1 MTNDA
6 EPISRAPSSDWS
18 SKVEHARPRR
28 RQSRLL
34 QVGAA
39 AWLAV
44 VLSAALLADVLPL
57 SDPNVDVGRGI
68 RTGPFTFWAEPLG
81 TDRLARSML
90 SRLVFGAR
98 ASLQTAVASV
108 TIALVVGLLIGV
120 IAGYL
125 GGWVDTVVG
134 ILTDSVLAFPGL
146 VLLMVLAAFLQPSS
160 TTLIIGL
167 SVLAMPSFARLARAN
182 TLRIKSAEFVQA
194 ARALGAPTSSI
205 LLREIVPNVIGVL
218 AAYAGIV
225 ASNLVIAEA
234 SLSYLGLGIPPPTP
248 SWGNLIADG
257 QSVLRDR
264 PYYVFAPALVLFFT
278 VFSINIFGEW
288 MRSRSDGASQ
298 L

>member
-1 MTNDA
+1 MTISA
-6 EPISRAPSSDWS
+6 EIPSETRAHAWTVRVSR
-18 SKVEHARPRR
+18 ARPRR
-28 RQSRLL
+28 RRSRLL
-34 QVGAA
+34 LIAGS

-44 VLSAALLADVLPL
+44 VLISAVFADLLPL
-57 SDPNVDVGRGI
+57 EDPNVDIGRGI
-68 RTGPFTFWAEPLG
+68 RTGPFKSWSEPFG

-90 SRLVFGAR
+90 SRIVFGAR

-108 TIALVVGLLIGV
+108 AIALLIGLLIGV
-120 IAGYL
+120 LAGYV
-125 GGWVDTVVG
+125 GGWVDTLVG
-134 ILTDSVLAFPGL
+134 VLTDSVLAFPGL

-160 TTLIIGL
+160 TTLIVGL

-205 LLREIVPNVIGVL
+205 LVREIVPNVIGVL

-234 SLSYLGLGIPPPTP
+234 SLSYLGLGNPPPTP

-264 PYYVFAPALVLFFT
+264 PYYVFLPALVLFFT
-278 VFSINIFGEW
+278 VFSINILGEW
-288 MRSRSDGASQ
+288 VRSRSDGALQ
-298 L
+298 V